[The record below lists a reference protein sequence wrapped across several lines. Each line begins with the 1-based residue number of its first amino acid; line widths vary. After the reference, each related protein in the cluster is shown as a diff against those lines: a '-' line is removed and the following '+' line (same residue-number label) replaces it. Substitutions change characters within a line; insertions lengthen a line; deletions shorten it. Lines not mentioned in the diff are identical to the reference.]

1 MNIYLTDLSKE
12 AIVDFVKDYEE
23 LYNNTNEHFNDKTR
37 KDCLWERFASS
48 HNPSL
53 KVCKTMFESQRTR
66 YGKLTQLKSCQA
78 PKEMTETELDSGQ
91 I

>member
-1 MNIYLTDLSKE
+1 MDTEGGGESGTSKSQSRPHMNIYLTDSSKE

-23 LYNNTNEHFNDKTR
+23 LYDNTNEHFNDKTR

-53 KVCKTMFESQRTR
+53 KVCKNICSN
-66 YGKLTQLKSCQA
+66 
-78 PKEMTETELDSGQ
+78 PK
-91 I
+91 